1 MKKSEFKRK
10 IEDLGFHIETD
21 KYGRVKIFT
30 DIDYDDYFMAI
41 GILGTGDLSV
51 EADSLGETEKYA
63 KAVKLAVDYA
73 FTPLA
78 DREDEPKQY
87 AIHLFSGHYGYLNY
101 DKSKGVLTTTIADV
115 WNEAYQCLFTK
126 EEYNE
131 FREAEM
137 QAGFTTLPEFD
148 LENRD
153 VFVPVEADE

>member
-41 GILGTGDLSV
+41 GILDTGDLSV

-78 DREDEPKQY
+78 DREDEPHFFVRLFPIRYSINNCMSDDEGISTTNANIFTPSTY
-87 AIHLFSGHYGYLNY
+87 AEFIRNHSEWRPFLKDY
-101 DKSKGVLTTTIADV
+101 DPDNA
-115 WNEAYQCLFTK
+115 
-126 EEYNE
+126 
-131 FREAEM
+131 
-137 QAGFTTLPEFD
+137 
-148 LENRD
+148 D
-153 VFVPVEADE
+153 VFVPVEDYV

>member
-51 EADSLGETEKYA
+51 EADSLGKTEKYA

-78 DREDEPKQY
+78 DREDEPRFY
-87 AIHLFSGHYGYLNY
+87 VAIAPGKYLMRQM
-101 DKSKGVLTTTIADV
+101 G
-115 WNEAYQCLFTK
+115 
-126 EEYNE
+126 EYIILGITERNW
-131 FREAEM
+131 AS
-137 QAGFTTLPEFD
+137 GFTPNTYTQTLLNQPQWGPFLPPYD
-148 LENRD
+148 ADNTD
-153 VFVPVEADE
+153 VFVPVEEDDEDK